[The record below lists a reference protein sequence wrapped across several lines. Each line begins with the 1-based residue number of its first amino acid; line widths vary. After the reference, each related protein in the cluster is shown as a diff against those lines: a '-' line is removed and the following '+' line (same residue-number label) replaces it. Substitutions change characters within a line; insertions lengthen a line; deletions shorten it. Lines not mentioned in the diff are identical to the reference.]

1 MKRWPW
7 KLMRSQV
14 KRAATALAV
23 VFAATAAHAGNYAEC
38 ILDKMPGSENEA
50 FTTSV
55 ISTCTQANPGIF
67 YNISKGE
74 GRGLFGFGDG
84 NSCIQKKTKETRNQR
99 AAFVI
104 ANACRCLYDK
114 GSFEGE
120 MCAVRPFTPVLAP
133 QEEPQ
138 PIAVPTAK
146 AEPPKPPPAPILYYN
161 PNPKPIQLTA
171 DELKFNAAAKA
182 KEDRAS
188 KEVREAWDRAYR
200 YYPYL
205 ATPEGASAKAKILE
219 RVDRHMERGSSQV
232 IAINRAVSEIAETYM
247 PREPVHA
254 PETKQVDKPQSSSQS
269 GCRWV
274 TPQQWSCN

>member
-14 KRAATALAV
+14 KRAAIALAV
-23 VFAATAAHAGNYAEC
+23 VFAATAAHAGNFAEC

-55 ISTCTQANPGIF
+55 ISTCTQENPGTF
-67 YNISKGE
+67 YNIGKGE

-104 ANACRCLYDK
+104 ANACRCLHDK
-114 GSFEGE
+114 SSFDGE
-120 MCAVRPFTPVLAP
+120 MCAVRPFTPFVAP

-138 PIAVPTAK
+138 AIAVQPAK

-161 PNPKPIQLTA
+161 PNPKPIPPTA
-171 DELKFNAAAKA
+171 EDLKIIAAAN
-182 KEDRAS
+182 RAGN
-188 KEVREAWDRAYR
+188 EVREAWDRAYR

-219 RVDRHMERGSSQV
+219 RVDRHMERGITQV
-232 IAINRAVSEIAETYM
+232 IAINRAVAEIAEAHM